1 VTLASRVRLHAATV
15 ITGVGLHMLRLY
27 PAQLKPREKND
38 TNATHIKTYLA
49 SRFGLHLCV

>member
-15 ITGVGLHMLRLY
+15 ITSVGLHMLRLY